1 MQLPNKLYSYQKSTL
16 AYLPR
21 VLNEI
26 KSGNSNVKDIF
37 HAISEELDDPTDFLS
52 IMDCLY
58 ALNAIEMSNE
68 GEVKLCLWK
77 CGLQYLRNTEKFG
90 NQSASTMG

>member
-21 VLNEI
+21 VLHEI
-26 KSGNSNVKDIF
+26 KMGNSNVKDIF
-37 HAISEELDDPTDFLS
+37 HTISEELEDPTDFLS

-58 ALNAIEMSNE
+58 TLNAIEVTNE
-68 GEVKLCLWK
+68 GEVTLCL
-77 CGLQYLRNTEKFG
+77 
-90 NQSASTMG
+90 

>member
-26 KSGNSNVKDIF
+26 KGGNSNVKDIF
-37 HAISEELDDPTDFLS
+37 HTISEELEDPTDFLS

-58 ALNAIEMSNE
+58 TLNAIEMTNE
-68 GEVKLCLWK
+68 GEVTLCL
-77 CGLQYLRNTEKFG
+77 
-90 NQSASTMG
+90 

>member
-52 IMDCLY
+52 ITDCLY

-68 GEVKLCLWK
+68 GEGEVKL
-77 CGLQYLRNTEKFG
+77 YL
-90 NQSASTMG
+90 

>member
-26 KSGNSNVKDIF
+26 KSRNSNVKDIF

-52 IMDCLY
+52 IMDC
-58 ALNAIEMSNE
+58 
-68 GEVKLCLWK
+68 
-77 CGLQYLRNTEKFG
+77 
-90 NQSASTMG
+90 

>member
-58 ALNAIEMSNE
+58 ALKAIEMSNE
-68 GEVKLCLWK
+68 GEVKLCL
-77 CGLQYLRNTEKFG
+77 
-90 NQSASTMG
+90 